1 MRLSPLAVS
10 LPSSV
15 GSTFRP
21 FRTPYPRF
29 RGNTTSAAVRVTERT
44 SAIFST
50 LRGCFYSMCCSHLPL
65 VDRTRARRLTSLQG
79 LEEARIAKLE
89 DEVRQAEERW
99 QGLSKKLSGKELE
112 KALAAGR
119 ADH

>member
-1 MRLSPLAVS
+1 MCSFHL
-10 LPSSV
+10 
-15 GSTFRP
+15 
-21 FRTPYPRF
+21 
-29 RGNTTSAAVRVTERT
+29 AVRV
-44 SAIFST
+44 A
-50 LRGCFYSMCCSHLPL
+50 
-65 VDRTRARRLTSLQG
+65 RTRARSHPLQS

-119 ADH
+119 AEH